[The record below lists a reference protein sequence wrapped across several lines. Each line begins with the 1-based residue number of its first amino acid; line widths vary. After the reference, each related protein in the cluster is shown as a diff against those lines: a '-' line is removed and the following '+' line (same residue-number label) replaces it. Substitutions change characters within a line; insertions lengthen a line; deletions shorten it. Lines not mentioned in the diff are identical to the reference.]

1 MTREEFERINVRY
14 DSSHGLTEADYNK
27 AMNRVE
33 LITAGHKAVNTP
45 QVGDLVEGGYWDGH
59 HPYKY
64 GLIEKV
70 NEDGTV
76 HICYKPMIPFVYFND
91 MLELRLS
98 VSGGPF
104 GTHKVEELQLV
115 SDEDERYFCDWGIS
129 GACANG
135 AINFKAP
142 VRRWKIPYTRQSKTL
157 VTLFK
162 KDYQRDA
169 VSTDYAGSCYI
180 DSEWLG
186 FRHQTFR
193 TFDAFKKYADYLGVT
208 YEYWDDSE
216 TVKRYRLS
224 HDIKDMK
231 SFWHLHELPKG
242 VKPIKAMSNGSMVTC
257 YFRTL
262 EHDVEFYRPNPNAKE
277 VYDAMPWEEALKVK
291 QEQGWA

>member
-76 HICYKPMIPFVYFND
+76 HICYEPMIPFVYFND

-142 VRRWKIPYTRQSKTL
+142 VRRWKIPYTRQSNTY
-157 VTLFK
+157 VNHYK
-162 KDYQRDA
+162 KDSDYGSYSRKA
-169 VSTDYAGSCYI
+169 GETCIEVELGWCHNSFVSF
-180 DSEWLG
+180 E
-186 FRHQTFR
+186 
-193 TFDAFKKYADYLGVT
+193 AFKKYADYLGVT
-208 YEYWDDSE
+208 YELNYDREDFA
-216 TVKRYRLS
+216 RYHLS
-224 HDIKDMK
+224 HDFDEKY
-231 SFWHLHELPKG
+231 FWKMEKLPEG
-242 VKPIKAMSNGSMVTC
+242 VKPIYAMCNGSMVQC
-257 YFRTL
+257 YFRTM
-262 EHDVEFYRPNPNAKE
+262 EHDVEFYRPNPNAKN
-277 VYDAMPWEEALKVK
+277 VYIPLSFEEMQRVK
-291 QEQGWA
+291 KENGWL